1 MAPMVGTVL
10 DTMPIFSRRASGPRI
25 FFATDIHGSETCFRK
40 FLNSAKF
47 YEADTIILGGD
58 MTGKALV
65 PIVSGGDDSCHC
77 YLQDQRHE
85 FGLDEVERY
94 ERMVRDRGLYPFRTT
109 DAELAELQSAPE
121 RLEALD
127 RQSILDVVE
136 QWVALADERLDDT
149 NIRAF
154 VCPGN
159 DDMPEIDEIL
169 RGSRR
174 LEVGEGRAIDLDHG
188 FQLLSTGWANRTP
201 WNTDREEDED
211 DMARRI
217 GKMLEQAT
225 APPEKLIFN
234 FHCPPHGTALDEA
247 PELTE
252 DLGVVGGGRVLAHV
266 GSTAVRE
273 AIEATQPALSLHGHI
288 HEARG
293 AARLGRTLSINPGS
307 AYETGDLQGAVVELD
322 TQGAVKRYRLT
333 IG

>member
-1 MAPMVGTVL
+1 V
-10 DTMPIFSRRASGPRI
+10 

-47 YEADTIILGGD
+47 YDADVIVLGGD

-65 PIVSGGDDSCHC
+65 PIVSNGDGRWHC
-77 YLQDQRHE
+77 YLQDQRHD
-85 FGLDEVERY
+85 FGADEADRY
-94 ERMVRDRGLYPFRTT
+94 ERMVRDRGLYPFRTSET
-109 DAELAELQSAPE
+109 GLTELKRSPE
-121 RLEALD
+121 RLAALD
-127 RQSILDVVE
+127 RQAILDVVE
-136 QWVALADERLDDT
+136 QWVALADERLAAT
-149 NIRAF
+149 KIRAF

-159 DDMPEIDEIL
+159 DDAPEIDEIL
-169 RGSRR
+169 HSSER
-174 LEVGEGRAIDLDHG
+174 LEVGEGRAIDLDDG

-211 DMARRI
+211 AMARRI
-217 GKMLEQAT
+217 ATMVQQVT

-266 GSTAVRE
+266 GSTAVRN
-273 AIEATQPALSLHGHI
+273 AIETTQPVLSLHGHI

-293 AARLGRTLSINPGS
+293 TARLGRTLSINPGS
-307 AYETGDLQGAVVELD
+307 AYETGDLQGAVIELD

>member
-1 MAPMVGTVL
+1 
-10 DTMPIFSRRASGPRI
+10 MPIFSRRASGPRI

-47 YEADTIILGGD
+47 YEADMIVLGGD

-65 PIVSGGDDSCHC
+65 PIVSNDDGSAYC
-77 YLQDQRHE
+77 YLQDQRHD
-85 FGLDEVERY
+85 FGADEIERY

-109 DAELAELQSAPE
+109 EAELAELQAAPK
-121 RLEALD
+121 RLQALD

-136 QWVALADERLDDT
+136 QWVALADERLDQT
-149 NIRAF
+149 KIRAF

-169 RGSRR
+169 HGSKR

-217 GKMLEQAT
+217 GAMVEQAT

-273 AIEATQPALSLHGHI
+273 AIENTQPALSLHGHI

-293 AARLGRTLSINPGS
+293 TARLGRTLSINPGS

>member
-1 MAPMVGTVL
+1 
-10 DTMPIFSRRASGPRI
+10 MPIFSRRGSGPRV

-40 FLNSAKF
+40 FLNAAEF
-47 YEADTIILGGD
+47 YGADVIVLGGD

-65 PIVSGGDDSCHC
+65 PIISNGDGRCHC
-77 YLQDQRHE
+77 FLQDQRHD
-85 FGLDEVERY
+85 FAPDEIPRY

-109 DAELAELQSAPE
+109 EAELAELRQSPQ
-121 RLEALD
+121 RLETLD

-136 QWVALADERLDDT
+136 KWVALADERLEGT
-149 NIRAF
+149 RIRAF

-159 DDMPEIDEIL
+159 DDMPQIDEIL
-169 RGSRR
+169 HNSQR

-188 FQLLSTGWANRTP
+188 YQILSTGWANRTP

-211 DMARRI
+211 AMAGRI
-217 GKMLEQAT
+217 QTMIAQAI

-273 AIEATQPALSLHGHI
+273 AIETAQPILSLHGHI

-293 AARLGRTLSINPGS
+293 TARLGRTLSINPGS
-307 AYETGDLQGAVVELD
+307 AYETGDLQGAVIELD
-322 TQGAVKRYRLT
+322 AHGAVKRYRLT

>member
-1 MAPMVGTVL
+1 
-10 DTMPIFSRRASGPRI
+10 MPIFSRRGSGPRI

-47 YEADTIILGGD
+47 YDADIIVLGGD

-65 PIVSGGDDSCHC
+65 PIVGDGGGTSYC

-85 FGLDEVERY
+85 FAAEEIARY
-94 ERMVRDRGLYPFRTT
+94 ERIVRDRGLYPFRTT
-109 DAELAELQSAPE
+109 ETELAELKATPG

-136 QWVALADERLDDT
+136 QWVALADERLDGT
-149 NIRAF
+149 SIRAF

-159 DDMPEIDEIL
+159 DDMVEIDQIL
-169 RGSRR
+169 QASER
-174 LEVGEGRAIDLDHG
+174 LEVGEGRAIDLDDG
-188 FQLLSTGWANRTP
+188 FQILSTGWANRTP
-201 WNTDREEDED
+201 WNTDREEDEE
-211 DMARRI
+211 DMAHRI
-217 GKMLEQAT
+217 AAMVEQAT

-273 AIEATQPALSLHGHI
+273 AIEANQPILSLHGHI

-293 AARLGRTLSINPGS
+293 TARLGRTLSINPGS

>member
-1 MAPMVGTVL
+1 
-10 DTMPIFSRRASGPRI
+10 MPIFSRKGSGPRV

-47 YEADTIILGGD
+47 YEADIIVLGGD

-65 PIVSGGDDSCHC
+65 PIVGNGDGGSYC
-77 YLQDQRHE
+77 YLQDQRHD
-85 FGLDEVERY
+85 FGADEVERY
-94 ERMVRDRGLYPFRTT
+94 ERIVRDRGLYPFRTT
-109 DAELAELQSAPE
+109 EAELAELKASPG

-136 QWVALADERLDDT
+136 QWVALADERLDGT
-149 NIRAF
+149 KIRAF

-159 DDMPEIDEIL
+159 DDMVEIDEIL
-169 RGSRR
+169 HSSKR

-188 FQLLSTGWANRTP
+188 FQILSTGWANRTP
-201 WNTDREEDED
+201 WNTDREEDEE

-217 GKMLEQAT
+217 AAMVEQAT
-225 APPEKLIFN
+225 ADPDKLIFN
-234 FHCPPHGTALDEA
+234 VHCPPHGTALDEA

-273 AIEATQPALSLHGHI
+273 AIEANQPLLSLHGHI
-288 HEARG
+288 HEAR
-293 AARLGRTLSINPGS
+293 ATARLGRTLSINPGS
-307 AYETGDLQGAVVELD
+307 AYETGDLQGAVIELD

>member
-1 MAPMVGTVL
+1 
-10 DTMPIFSRRASGPRI
+10 MPIFSRKGSGLRV

-47 YEADTIILGGD
+47 YDADLIVLGGD

-65 PIVSGGDDSCHC
+65 PIVGNGNGRSYC

-85 FGLDEVERY
+85 FGADEIDRY

-109 DAELAELQSAPE
+109 EDELTELRQSPE
-121 RLEALD
+121 RLERLD
-127 RQSILDVVE
+127 RLAILYVVE
-136 QWVALADERLDDT
+136 QWVALADERLAGT
-149 NIRAF
+149 KIRAF

-159 DDMPEIDEIL
+159 DDAMEIDEIL
-169 RGSRR
+169 ERSER
-174 LEVGEGRAIDLDHG
+174 LEVGEGRVIDLDEG
-188 FQLLSTGWANRTP
+188 FQLLSTGWSNRTP

-211 DMARRI
+211 AMARRLWAMI
-217 GKMLEQAT
+217 DTAT
-225 APPEKLIFN
+225 APPERLIFN

-247 PELTE
+247 PQLTE
-252 DLGVVGGGRVLAHV
+252 DLGVVGGGHVLAHV
-266 GSTAVRE
+266 GSTAVRD
-273 AIEATQPALSLHGHI
+273 AIAKAQPILSLHGHI

-307 AYETGDLQGAVVELD
+307 AYETGDLQGAVIELD
-322 TQGAVKRYRLT
+322 GKGAAVKRYRLT

>member
-1 MAPMVGTVL
+1 
-10 DTMPIFSRRASGPRI
+10 MPIFSRRGSGPRV

-47 YEADTIILGGD
+47 YEADVIVLGGD

-65 PIVSGGDDSCHC
+65 PIVGNGDGRHHC

-85 FGLDEVERY
+85 FGADETERY

-109 DAELAELQSAPE
+109 EAELAELRQSPE
-121 RLEALD
+121 RLQALD
-127 RQSILDVVE
+127 RQAILEVVT
-136 QWVALADERLDDT
+136 QWVALADERLAGT
-149 NIRAF
+149 KIRAF

-169 RGSRR
+169 HGSER
-174 LEVGEGRAIDLDHG
+174 LEVGEGRVIDLDHG
-188 FQLLSTGWANRTP
+188 FQILSTGWANRTP

-211 DMARRI
+211 AMARRI
-217 GKMLEQAT
+217 AAMVEQAT

-234 FHCPPHGTALDEA
+234 FHCPPEGTALDEA
-247 PELTE
+247 PELTA

-273 AIEATQPALSLHGHI
+273 AIEATQPVLSLHGHI

-307 AYETGDLQGAVVELD
+307 AYETGDLQGAVIELD

>member
-1 MAPMVGTVL
+1 
-10 DTMPIFSRRASGPRI
+10 MPIFSRRGSGPRV

-40 FLNSAKF
+40 FLNSAEF
-47 YEADTIILGGD
+47 YGADVIVLGGD

-65 PIVSGGDDSCHC
+65 PIISNGDGRCHC
-77 YLQDQRHE
+77 FLQDQRHD
-85 FGLDEVERY
+85 FAPDEIPRY
-94 ERMVRDRGLYPFRTT
+94 ERMIRDRGLYPFRTT
-109 DAELAELQSAPE
+109 EAELAELRQSPQ

-136 QWVALADERLDDT
+136 QWVALADERLEGT
-149 NIRAF
+149 TIRAF

-169 RGSRR
+169 HSSQRV
-174 LEVGEGRAIDLDHG
+174 EVGEGRVIDLDHG

-217 GKMLEQAT
+217 QAMIEQAT
-225 APPEKLIFN
+225 VPAEKLIFN

-252 DLGVVGGGRVLAHV
+252 DLSVVGGGRVLAHV
-266 GSTAVRE
+266 GSTAVRN
-273 AIEATQPALSLHGHI
+273 AIETAQPILSLHGHI

-307 AYETGDLQGAVVELD
+307 AYETGDLQGAVIELD
-322 TQGAVKRYRLT
+322 GRGAVKRYRLT

>member
-1 MAPMVGTVL
+1 
-10 DTMPIFSRRASGPRI
+10 MPIFSRKGSGPRV

-47 YEADTIILGGD
+47 YEADIIVLGGD

-65 PIVSGGDDSCHC
+65 PIVGNGDGSFYC
-77 YLQDQRHE
+77 YLQDQRHD
-85 FGLDEVERY
+85 FGADEVERY
-94 ERMVRDRGLYPFRTT
+94 ERIVRDRGLYPFRTT
-109 DAELAELQSAPE
+109 EAELAELKASPR

-136 QWVALADERLDDT
+136 QWVALADERLDGT
-149 NIRAF
+149 KIRAF

-159 DDMPEIDEIL
+159 DDMVEIDEIL
-169 RGSRR
+169 HSSKR

-188 FQLLSTGWANRTP
+188 FQILSTGWANRTP
-201 WNTDREEDED
+201 WNTDREEDEE

-217 GKMLEQAT
+217 AAMVDQAT
-225 APPEKLIFN
+225 ADPDKLIFN

-273 AIEATQPALSLHGHI
+273 AIEANQPLLSLHGHI
-288 HEARG
+288 HEAR
-293 AARLGRTLSINPGS
+293 ATARLGRTLSINPGS
-307 AYETGDLQGAVVELD
+307 AYETGDLQGAVIELD

>member
-1 MAPMVGTVL
+1 MAPMAGTVP

-40 FLNSAKF
+40 FLNAAKF

-65 PIVSGGDDSCHC
+65 PIVTNGDDSCHC

-121 RLEALD
+121 RLQALD

-174 LEVGEGRAIDLDHG
+174 LEIGEGRAIDLDHG

-217 GKMLEQAT
+217 GTMLEQAT
-225 APPEKLIFN
+225 APAEKLIFN

-266 GSTAVRE
+266 GSIAVRE

>member
-1 MAPMVGTVL
+1 
-10 DTMPIFSRRASGPRI
+10 MPIFSRRGSGPRI

-47 YEADTIILGGD
+47 YEADVIVLGGD

-65 PIVSGGDDSCHC
+65 PIIGNGDGRWHC
-77 YLQDQRHE
+77 YLQDQRQD
-85 FGLDEVERY
+85 FDADEIERY

-109 DAELAELQSAPE
+109 EAELAELRESPK
-121 RLEALD
+121 RLEVLD
-127 RQSILDVVE
+127 RQSILDVVQ
-136 QWVALADERLDDT
+136 QWVDLADERLAGT
-149 NIRAF
+149 KIRAF

-159 DDMPEIDEIL
+159 DDMPDIDEIL
-169 RGSRR
+169 QSSER
-174 LEVGEGRAIDLDHG
+174 LEVGEGRAIDLDRG

-211 DMARRI
+211 AMARRI
-217 GKMLEQAT
+217 AAMVAQAT

-273 AIEATQPALSLHGHI
+273 AIENNQPALSLHGHI

-293 AARLGRTLSINPGS
+293 TARLGRTLSINPGS
-307 AYETGDLQGAVVELD
+307 AYETGDLQGAVIELD
-322 TQGAVKRYRLT
+322 PEGAVKRYRLT

>member
-1 MAPMVGTVL
+1 
-10 DTMPIFSRRASGPRI
+10 MPIFSRRGSGPRI

-47 YEADTIILGGD
+47 YEADVIVLGGD

-65 PIVSGGDDSCHC
+65 PIVGNGDGRYHC

-85 FGLDEVERY
+85 FGDDEVERY

-109 DAELAELQSAPE
+109 EPELAELRASPQ

-127 RQSILDVVE
+127 RQSILDVVQ
-136 QWVALADERLDDT
+136 QWVDLADERLDQT
-149 NIRAF
+149 KIRAF

-159 DDMPEIDEIL
+159 DDMTEIDEIL
-169 RGSRR
+169 HNSKR
-174 LEVGEGRAIDLDHG
+174 LEVGEGRVIDLDHG

-217 GKMLEQAT
+217 EAMVSQAT

-266 GSTAVRE
+266 GSTAVRD
-273 AIEATQPALSLHGHI
+273 AIEQTQPVLSLHGHI

-307 AYETGDLQGAVVELD
+307 AYETGDLQGAVIELD

>member
-1 MAPMVGTVL
+1 
-10 DTMPIFSRRASGPRI
+10 MPIFSRKGSGPRL

-47 YEADTIILGGD
+47 YEADIIVLGGD

-65 PIVSGGDDSCHC
+65 PIIVNGNGGYHC
-77 YLQDQRHE
+77 MLQDQRHD
-85 FGLDEVERY
+85 FGADDLERY
-94 ERMVRDRGLYPFRTT
+94 ERIVRDRGLYPFRTSE
-109 DAELAELQSAPE
+109 AELAELKASPQ
-121 RLEALD
+121 RLQALD

-136 QWVALADERLDDT
+136 QWVALADERLGGT
-149 NIRAF
+149 KIRAF

-159 DDMPEIDEIL
+159 DDMTEIDEIL
-169 RGSRR
+169 RASER
-174 LEVGEGRAIDLDHG
+174 LEVGEGRVIDLDQG

-201 WNTDREEDED
+201 WDTDREEDEG

-217 GKMLEQAT
+217 AAMVDQAT

-273 AIEATQPALSLHGHI
+273 AIEATQPVLSLHGHI

-307 AYETGDLQGAVVELD
+307 AYETGDLQGAVIELD
-322 TQGAVKRYRLT
+322 GQGAVKRYRLT